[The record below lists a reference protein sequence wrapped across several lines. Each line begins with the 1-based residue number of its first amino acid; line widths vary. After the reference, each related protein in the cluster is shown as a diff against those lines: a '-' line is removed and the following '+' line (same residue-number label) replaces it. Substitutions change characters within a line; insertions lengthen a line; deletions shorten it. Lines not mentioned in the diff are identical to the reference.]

1 MASQFE
7 LTREYLDELREVVGT
22 GNESKAKELIQD
34 LHAVDIAELYN
45 ELNIKEARFL
55 YLLLE
60 GEIAS
65 DVLAELEEDDRE
77 RFLKVIPGEVIA
89 RQFIDNMDTDDAAD
103 IIGELSEEKKEDVLL
118 HIGDIELAGDI
129 VDLLSYDEDSAGG
142 LMGKELIKVN
152 ENWTIMKCLKEMSK
166 QAENVDEVYY
176 VYVVDDNNKLK
187 GTISLKK
194 MLLAK
199 NITKIKDIANEDV
212 IYVKTG
218 TSGEEVANIMDKYD
232 LVALPVVDSID
243 RLIGRITIDDV
254 VDFIRDEAEKDYQMA
269 SGISEDIEHSDKV
282 FVITRARLPWL
293 LIGLLGGI
301 LGALVISHYEGVLK
315 INPQMVFFIP
325 LIAAMGGNVGIQ
337 SSAIVVQGIAGRS
350 LDLGSTWAKILKESL
365 VAIING
371 AVLGSLIFVYNYFFT
386 DSYALTLTV
395 SFALM
400 AVILFAAVL
409 GTLIPLVLHRVKIDP
424 ALATG
429 PFITTL
435 NDIIGLFLY
444 LMIGR
449 IMYGLF

>member
-1 MASQFE
+1 MASKFE
-7 LTREYLDELREVVGT
+7 LTREYLDELREVIGT
-22 GNESKAKELIQD
+22 ENESKAKELIQD
-34 LHAVDIAELYN
+34 LHAADIAELYN
-45 ELNIKEARFL
+45 ELNIEEARFL

-60 GEIAS
+60 GETAS

-118 HIGDIELAGDI
+118 HIGDVERAGDI

-187 GTISLKK
+187 GTVSLKK

-301 LGALVISHYEGVLK
+301 LGALVISHYEGDLK

-337 SSAIVVQGIAGRS
+337 SSAIVVQGLAGRS
-350 LDLGSTWAKILKESL
+350 LDLGSTWAKIFKEFL

-395 SFALM
+395 SLALM

-449 IMYGLF
+449 MMYGLF

>member
-7 LTREYLDELREVVGT
+7 LTREYLDELREIIRAGD
-22 GNESKAKELIQD
+22 ESKAKELIRD
-34 LHAVDIAELYN
+34 LHAADIAGLYN
-45 ELNIKEARFL
+45 ELNIEEARFL
-55 YLLLE
+55 YLLLK

-103 IIGELSEEKKEDVLL
+103 IIGELPEEKKEDVLQ
-118 HIGDIELAGDI
+118 HIDDVERAGDI

-152 ENWTIMKCLKEMSK
+152 ENWIIMKCLKEMSK
-166 QAENVDEVYY
+166 QAEYVDEVYY

-212 IYVKTG
+212 IYVKTD

-232 LVALPVVDSID
+232 LVALPVVDSIE

-293 LIGLLGGI
+293 LIGLIGGI
-301 LGALVISHYEGVLK
+301 FGALVISQYEGDLK
-315 INPQMVFFIP
+315 INPQMAFFIP

-337 SSAIVVQGIAGRS
+337 SSAIVVQGLAGRS
-350 LDLGSTWAKILKESL
+350 LDLGSTWAKIFKEFL
-365 VAIING
+365 VAVING
-371 AVLGSLIFVYNYFFT
+371 AVLGSLIFVYNYFLT
-386 DSYALTLTV
+386 DDYALTITV
-395 SFALM
+395 SLALM
-400 AVILFAAVL
+400 IVILFAAVF
-409 GTLIPLVLHRVKIDP
+409 GTLIPLVLHRINIDP

-429 PFITTL
+429 PFITTT

>member
-7 LTREYLDELREVVGT
+7 LTREYLEKLREVIGA
-22 GNESKAKELIQD
+22 GDKSKTNELIQD
-34 LHAVDIAELYN
+34 LHAVDIAELYD
-45 ELNIKEARFL
+45 ELNIEEARFL

-89 RQFIDNMDTDDAAD
+89 KQFIENMDTDDAAD
-103 IIGELSEEKKEDVLL
+103 IIGELPEEKMADVLQ
-118 HIGDIELAGDI
+118 HIDDIERAGDI
-129 VDLLSYDEDSAGG
+129 VDLLSYAEDSAGG

-152 ENWTIMKCLKEMSK
+152 ENWTIMKCLKEMSL

-187 GTISLKK
+187 GTVSLKK
-194 MLLAK
+194 MLLSK
-199 NITKIKDIANEDV
+199 NTTKVKNIANEDI
-212 IYVKTG
+212 IYVKTD

-232 LVALPVVDSID
+232 LVALPVVDSIE

-293 LIGLLGGI
+293 LIGLIGGI
-301 LGALVISHYEGVLK
+301 FGALVISHYEGDLK
-315 INPQMVFFIP
+315 INPQMAFFIP

-337 SSAIVVQGIAGRS
+337 SSAIVVQGLAGRS
-350 LDLGSTWAKILKESL
+350 LDMGSTGAKIFKEFL

-371 AVLGSLIFVYNYFFT
+371 VVLGSLIFVYNYFLT
-386 DSYALTLTV
+386 DDYALTFTV

-400 AVILFAAVL
+400 FVILFAAVF
-409 GTLIPLVLHRVKIDP
+409 GTFIPLMLHRMKVDP

-429 PFITTL
+429 PFITTM

>member
-1 MASQFE
+1 MASKFE
-7 LTREYLDELREVVGT
+7 LTREYLDELREVIGT
-22 GNESKAKELIQD
+22 ENESKAKELIQD
-34 LHAVDIAELYN
+34 LHAADIAELYN
-45 ELNIKEARFL
+45 ELNIEEARFL

-60 GEIAS
+60 GETAS

-118 HIGDIELAGDI
+118 HIGDVELAGDI

-315 INPQMVFFIP
+315 INPQMLFFIP
-325 LIAAMGGNVGIQ
+325 LIAAM
-337 SSAIVVQGIAGRS
+337 
-350 LDLGSTWAKILKESL
+350 
-365 VAIING
+365 
-371 AVLGSLIFVYNYFFT
+371 
-386 DSYALTLTV
+386 
-395 SFALM
+395 
-400 AVILFAAVL
+400 
-409 GTLIPLVLHRVKIDP
+409 
-424 ALATG
+424 
-429 PFITTL
+429 
-435 NDIIGLFLY
+435 
-444 LMIGR
+444 
-449 IMYGLF
+449 

>member
-1 MASQFE
+1 MAIKFE
-7 LTREYLDELREVVGT
+7 LTREYLEKLREVIRAE
-22 GNESKAKELIQD
+22 NESKTKELIQD
-34 LHAVDIAELYN
+34 LHAVDIAELYD
-45 ELNIKEARFL
+45 ELNIKETRFL

-60 GEIAS
+60 GEIAA

-77 RFLKVIPGEVIA
+77 RFLELIPGKVIAE
-89 RQFIDNMDTDDAAD
+89 QFIENMDTDDAAD
-103 IIGELSEEKKEDVLL
+103 IIGELPEAKKEDVLQ
-118 HIGDIELAGDI
+118 HIDDVKRAGDI

-152 ENWTIMKCLKEMSK
+152 ENWTIMRCLKEMSL

-187 GTISLKK
+187 GTVSLKK
-194 MLLAK
+194 MLLSK

-212 IYVKTG
+212 IYVKTD

-232 LVALPVVDSID
+232 LVALPVVDSIE

-269 SGISEDIEHSDKV
+269 SGISEDVEHSDKV

-293 LIGLLGGI
+293 LIGLIGGI
-301 LGALVISHYEGVLK
+301 LGALVISHYEGDLK
-315 INPQMVFFIP
+315 INPQMAFFIP

-337 SSAIVVQGIAGRS
+337 SSAIVVQGLAGRS
-350 LDLGSTWAKILKESL
+350 LDLGSTGAKILKELL

-371 AVLGSLIFVYNYFFT
+371 VVLGSLIFAYNYFLT
-386 DSYALTLTV
+386 DDYALTFTV
-395 SFALM
+395 SLALM
-400 AVILFAAVL
+400 IVILFAAVF
-409 GTLIPLVLHRVKIDP
+409 GTLIPLMLHRINIDP

-429 PFITTL
+429 PFITTM

-449 IMYGLF
+449 VMYGLF

>member
-1 MASQFE
+1 MASKFE
-7 LTREYLDELREVVGT
+7 LTREYLDELREVIGT

-34 LHAVDIAELYN
+34 LHAADIAELYN

-77 RFLKVIPGEVIA
+77 RFLKVIPGKVIA

-118 HIGDIELAGDI
+118 HIGDVELAGDI

-166 QAENVDEVYY
+166 QAESVDEVYY

-187 GTISLKK
+187 GTVSLKK
-194 MLLAK
+194 MLLAQ
-199 NITKIKDIANEDV
+199 NTAIIKDIANEDI
-212 IYVKTG
+212 IYVKTD

-232 LVALPVVDSID
+232 LVALPVVDSIV

-395 SFALM
+395 SLALM

-449 IMYGLF
+449 LMYGLF

>member
-7 LTREYLDELREVVGT
+7 LTREYLDELREVIGT

-34 LHAVDIAELYN
+34 LHAADIAELYN

-77 RFLKVIPGEVIA
+77 RFLKVIPGKVIA
-89 RQFIDNMDTDDAAD
+89 RQFINNMDTDDAAD

-118 HIGDIELAGDI
+118 HIGDVELAGDI

-166 QAENVDEVYY
+166 QAESVDEVYY

-187 GTISLKK
+187 GTVSLKK
-194 MLLAK
+194 MLLAQ
-199 NITKIKDIANEDV
+199 NTAIIKDIANEDI
-212 IYVKTG
+212 IYVKTE

-232 LVALPVVDSID
+232 LVALPVVDSIV

-371 AVLGSLIFVYNYFFT
+371 AVLGLLIFVYNYFFT

-395 SFALM
+395 SLALM

-449 IMYGLF
+449 LMYGLF